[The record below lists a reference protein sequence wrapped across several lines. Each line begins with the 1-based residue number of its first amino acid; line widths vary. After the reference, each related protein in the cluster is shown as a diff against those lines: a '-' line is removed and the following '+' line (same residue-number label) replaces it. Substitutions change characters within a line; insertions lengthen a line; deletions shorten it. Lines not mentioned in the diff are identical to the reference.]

1 MLEVLSSLAETRNY
15 CKANW
20 DLFDETL
27 PVYENT
33 FRSIWNTLVLT
44 VESLECYKKQ
54 WSTESLT
61 GKTPGDIK
69 RLQDQ
74 RWDRVT
80 QISKW
85 AFISTVSSIEYSLK
99 MLIQRA
105 QNGPLKPLAK
115 RKRVYLREIINHS
128 KKSSMID
135 DDTHKQW
142 IILLK
147 LRNLSVHN
155 ATFAEETGDYRVRD
169 VLIQFREGEM
179 LQGNLMFFS
188 NMIDSIVHFFKRWLE
203 VFLNKHEIIS

>member
-1 MLEVLSSLAETRNY
+1 MLEVIASLIETRNY

-20 DLFDETL
+20 NLFDESL
-27 PVYENT
+27 LAYENT
-33 FRSIWNTLVLT
+33 FRSVWNALVLT
-44 VESLECYKKQ
+44 VELLECYKKQ
-54 WSTESLT
+54 WSSRPTKA
-61 GKTPGDIK
+61 KTLGEI
-69 RLQDQ
+69 QQ
-74 RWDRVT
+74 IQTQNWDRVN

-85 AFISTVSSIEYSLK
+85 AFISTVSNIEYSMKL
-99 MLIQRA
+99 LIRRA

-115 RKRVYLREIINHS
+115 RKRVNLREIINHS
-128 KKSSMID
+128 KKSAMID
-135 DDTHKQW
+135 DDSHKQW

-169 VLIQFREGEM
+169 VLIQFRDGEM

>member
-1 MLEVLSSLAETRNY
+1 MPT
-15 CKANW
+15 
-20 DLFDETL
+20 
-27 PVYENT
+27 YENT
-33 FRSIWNTLVLT
+33 FRSIWNSLVLT
-44 VESLECYKKQ
+44 VELLDCYKRQ
-54 WSTESLT
+54 WSSESLS
-61 GKTPGDIK
+61 GKTPGEIK
-69 RLQDQ
+69 GLQDQ
-74 RWDRVT
+74 RWDRVN

-85 AFISTVSSIEYSLK
+85 AFISIVSSIEYSSK
-99 MLIQRA
+99 MLIQKS
-105 QNGPLKPLAK
+105 NTGPLKRLDKKK
-115 RKRVYLREIINHS
+115 RLYLSEIINHS